1 MYNNLFKNYSKNY
14 LQYGGAKAKTVD
26 QLKLKIST
34 QYGKIVIFGVDD
46 DEDKVIYFDN
56 TSLPANTIVDGEN
69 KYILRSFK
77 NSESPKFSSY
87 KFEDFNVLDYFN
99 HKDSVIEINGKRVR
113 IGNYNFRS
121 MILAQIQE
129 QFNIGNAPEKKLAA
143 PQLAAPHLAAPQLT
157 LEQRV
162 LKIEAILKRNN
173 LQ

>member
-14 LQYGGAKAKTVD
+14 LQHGGAKAKTVD

-56 TSLPANTIVDGEN
+56 TSLPANDVVNGEN

-77 NSESPKFSSY
+77 NSENPNFNKLVFV
-87 KFEDFNVLDYFN
+87 DFNVLDFFN
-99 HKDSVIEINGKRVR
+99 HKEDVIRIKGRKVNIGNHHFRSVI
-113 IGNYNFRS
+113 
-121 MILAQIQE
+121 LDQIQE
-129 QFNIGNAPEKKLAA
+129 QFNIGDAPEKKLAA
-143 PQLAAPHLAAPQLT
+143 PQLAAPQLAAPQLT

-162 LKIEAILKRNN
+162 SKIEEILRNN
-173 LQ
+173 NLK